1 VTSEHHH
8 HGWEAIVKHLSTAG
22 ISSDEGSLTF
32 DGEDAVAIY
41 GAVVLES
48 AAALYLNTGMTPNR
62 AYTPTRM
69 RDSLNAQSGSKAKNL
84 RQALKDHVV
93 WFEAAAGKAVNNPTV
108 LKAIGE
114 GQ

>member
-1 VTSEHHH
+1 
-8 HGWEAIVKHLSTAG
+8 
-22 ISSDEGSLTF
+22 
-32 DGEDAVAIY
+32 
-41 GAVVLES
+41 
-48 AAALYLNTGMTPNR
+48 
-62 AYTPTRM
+62 M